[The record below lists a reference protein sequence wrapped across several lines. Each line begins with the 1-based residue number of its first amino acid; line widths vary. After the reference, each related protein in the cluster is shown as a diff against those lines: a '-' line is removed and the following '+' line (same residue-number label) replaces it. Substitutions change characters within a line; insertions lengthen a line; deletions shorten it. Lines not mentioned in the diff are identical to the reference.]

1 MLVTLIPLVA
11 LFASC
16 FILMLGFGL
25 IGLLLPVRMGV
36 EQVPTDTIG
45 LVLAMYAIGMLLG
58 GRFSRHLIQRV
69 GHIRVFAAC
78 ASLGAM
84 AILAC
89 ALYVNP
95 WLWGAMRLL
104 MGFCLACAFAV
115 IDGWLSDVASESMRG
130 RILASSQV
138 TIMAAVLISQF
149 LINLAPIE
157 TQTLFILAGML
168 LCFSLLPLVMSRR
181 TAPIVQASSRMSY
194 AQLARLS
201 PLGVVGC
208 FFAGLLYGSLMNML
222 PIFAGHYALSG
233 MLLSLFMASAVL
245 GAFILQ
251 FPIGMLADKFDR
263 RTVLLGLLSITLI
276 SSLSVPVLAHFDVFL
291 GLLLLTAITTGI
303 LSCLYPLSIS
313 ETFDKLTKADMPA
326 AMGSLL
332 SIYALG
338 SFTGPI
344 SASVVMKHFGSDAL
358 FTFLA
363 TFELILAGFVL
374 HRMRVRD
381 PLPINEQETFVMQT
395 DIGSPLYD
403 LDPRI
408 PTADQA
414 VSDGLENQ
422 VVLLLA
428 DDKPATAV
436 RLVDDLLSR
445 HPEKARNLVSS
456 LVQIESV
463 DVGLFFTSITRHL
476 PELQDVFID
485 SLVDSAPDRVTELTD
500 WLRDNAPDKLTD
512 AISIIAHHQQS
523 APPPHTSNTPL
534 RPADRTAAQQ
544 QASELIDQITQ
555 THPDRVVDVAA
566 AVVNVIPEMASDIID
581 KLHAQTSPDQTLSS
595 ELTEK
600 PANKPHDT

>member
-1 MLVTLIPLVA
+1 
-11 LFASC
+11 
-16 FILMLGFGL
+16 
-25 IGLLLPVRMGV
+25 MGV

-291 GLLLLTAITTGI
+291 GLLLLTAITTRI
-303 LSCLYPLSIS
+303 LS
-313 ETFDKLTKADMPA
+313 
-326 AMGSLL
+326 
-332 SIYALG
+332 
-338 SFTGPI
+338 
-344 SASVVMKHFGSDAL
+344 
-358 FTFLA
+358 
-363 TFELILAGFVL
+363 
-374 HRMRVRD
+374 
-381 PLPINEQETFVMQT
+381 
-395 DIGSPLYD
+395 
-403 LDPRI
+403 
-408 PTADQA
+408 
-414 VSDGLENQ
+414 
-422 VVLLLA
+422 
-428 DDKPATAV
+428 
-436 RLVDDLLSR
+436 
-445 HPEKARNLVSS
+445 
-456 LVQIESV
+456 
-463 DVGLFFTSITRHL
+463 
-476 PELQDVFID
+476 
-485 SLVDSAPDRVTELTD
+485 
-500 WLRDNAPDKLTD
+500 
-512 AISIIAHHQQS
+512 
-523 APPPHTSNTPL
+523 
-534 RPADRTAAQQ
+534 
-544 QASELIDQITQ
+544 
-555 THPDRVVDVAA
+555 
-566 AVVNVIPEMASDIID
+566 
-581 KLHAQTSPDQTLSS
+581 
-595 ELTEK
+595 
-600 PANKPHDT
+600 